1 MQSSKALVKAYMEA
15 VWVNRKVEALDKYIS
30 KDTFIQHNPHLENG
44 LEALKSFLPHLFD
57 NMLPEG
63 TWELKRI
70 IAEDDMVV
78 VHSLAKPTPA
88 ALGMAVVDIFR
99 VEDGKIVE
107 HWDVSMDVP
116 EKTAS
121 GNPIV

>member
-1 MQSSKALVKAYMEA
+1 MQSSKAVVSAYMED
-15 VWVNRKVEALDKYIS
+15 VWVNRNVEALDQYIS

-70 IAEDDMVV
+70 IAEEDMVQV
-78 VHSLAKPTPA
+78 SFHCKMKQCSLQ
-88 ALGMAVVDIFR
+88 
-99 VEDGKIVE
+99 
-107 HWDVSMDVP
+107 
-116 EKTAS
+116 
-121 GNPIV
+121 